1 MAEYKVFVGGL
12 SWNTDD
18 DTLYKAFEPHG
29 TIPFS
34 RVCTDRETGA
44 CESSIGLVQLN

>member
-1 MAEYKVFVGGL
+1 MSEEHKVFVGGL

-18 DTLYKAFEPHG
+18 DSLYKAFEPHG

-34 RVCTDRETGA
+34 RVCTDRETGN
-44 CESSIGLVQLN
+44 SRGFGFF